1 MEKLIHIGLV
11 KGISGKYCLTSF
23 DKVVFSIEM
32 KIVEAAI
39 KYNWSLKSI
48 DSIVMTSAEE
58 KELALG
64 LKDNILV
71 AKRILITL

>member
-39 KYNWSLKSI
+39 KYHWSLKSI

-58 KELALG
+58 KELALEERQ
-64 LKDNILV
+64 
-71 AKRILITL
+71 RIMII